1 MTLPTFMMAIVKG
14 TYSLRP
20 LEALLR
26 IEPALILPFPFGSSL
41 IALGTNCR
49 PAIDE
54 SGWCAE
60 KWGDRQW
67 AMGVKV
73 LEKGD
78 RP

>member
-26 IEPALILPFPFGSSL
+26 IEPALILPSPFGSSL

-49 PAIDE
+49 PAKDE
-54 SGWCAE
+54 
-60 KWGDRQW
+60 
-67 AMGVKV
+67 
-73 LEKGD
+73 
-78 RP
+78 